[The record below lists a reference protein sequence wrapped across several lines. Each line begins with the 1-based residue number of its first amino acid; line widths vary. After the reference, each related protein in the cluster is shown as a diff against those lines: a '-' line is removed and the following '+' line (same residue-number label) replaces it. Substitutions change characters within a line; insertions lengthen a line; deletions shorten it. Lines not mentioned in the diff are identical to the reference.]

1 MLAVPASPAGYLIE
15 SVGHVET
22 AGGGLRKGFTF
33 FRCGMLQDGRSL
45 SPRGARCSSIDAEMV
60 EGDHPRAAGASA
72 HGPRHGLR
80 RVLSAM
86 FAGRASPPGSVRA
99 QLQQRMAKGR
109 HDAVAVL

>member
-1 MLAVPASPAGYLIE
+1 M
-15 SVGHVET
+15 
-22 AGGGLRKGFTF
+22 GF
-33 FRCGMLQDGRSL
+33 RDVQDSYTTMWEWL
-45 SPRGARCSSIDAEMV
+45 KA
-60 EGDHPRAAGASA
+60 RAAGASA

-86 FAGRASPPGSVRA
+86 FAARASPPGSVRA